1 MQHFIEKKL
10 RLPRSCHSSRLLDS
24 RLGMQKG
31 TGKPLGNAHRLLNSL
46 WGILKGF
53 GKLLGNAQIK
63 LIPTGKMYI
72 LAGCDDRSGK

>member
-1 MQHFIEKKL
+1 
-10 RLPRSCHSSRLLDS
+10 
-24 RLGMQKG
+24 MQKG